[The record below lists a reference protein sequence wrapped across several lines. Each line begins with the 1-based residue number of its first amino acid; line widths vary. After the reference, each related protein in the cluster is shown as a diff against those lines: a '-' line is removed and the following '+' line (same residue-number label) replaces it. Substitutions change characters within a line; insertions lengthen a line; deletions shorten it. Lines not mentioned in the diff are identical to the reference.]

1 MGFVDAFLASAL
13 AATPPLWHSAPGMKP
28 ELLQR
33 ITIEEGK
40 CGGRPCIR
48 GKRMRVTDLL
58 ELLSAGASFEE
69 ILEDYTFLERDDI
82 LAAIEYAARQTDH
95 VVLQAS

>member
-1 MGFVDAFLASAL
+1 MNTD
-13 AATPPLWHSAPGMKP
+13 
-28 ELLQR
+28 LLRR
-33 ITIEEGK
+33 ITIEPGK
-40 CGGRPCIR
+40 CGGQPCIR
-48 GKRMRVTDLL
+48 GKRMRVTDVL

-69 ILEDYTFLERDDI
+69 ILEDYAFLERDDI